1 MLAHLNQAHGKRE
14 QQTQQADDAINALQW
29 SLFDTTAA
37 FKALVTV
44 LYQW

>member
-1 MLAHLNQAHGKRE
+1 MLAHLHQTHGKRK

-37 FKALVTV
+37 FEALVIV